1 MSQRPPRPRAF
12 RLDDR
17 RVAVDDQPASLAP
30 EAIIRSQHDPIPT
43 APPAPIDEAELEVEA
58 AQKSGLIARSRLTL
72 AGLAWT
78 GLGGLIS
85 LGLGLWA
92 TDLIEG
98 LFARAESLGI
108 IGVVFGLVFLIGLT
122 GLTAREI
129 LAVARQTRIA
139 EMHVAFANARAAD
152 DRAAA
157 RRLVGQLVAL
167 YRNRPETA
175 RSRAQVAEAT
185 RAIIDGRDLIDVTER
200 ALLRPL
206 DDKAQGEIAAAAKRV
221 SVVTAISPRAILD
234 VVFVVAQIV
243 RLVRR
248 IAEIYGGRP
257 GLLGLI
263 KLARSIGAHIAIT
276 GGMAVGDSLLQQ
288 LVGHGIASRISARMG
303 EGVLNGLLTARVGLS
318 ALAVCRPM
326 PFSVDKT
333 PGVSDVAPFL
343 FSKGEQ
349 SPSSSWDKGR
359 G

>member
-17 RVAVDDQPASLAP
+17 RIAVDDQPASYAP
-30 EAIIRSQHDPIPT
+30 AAVIRSTNEPIPAT
-43 APPAPIDEAELEVEA
+43 APAPIDEAELKIEA
-58 AQKSGLIARSRLTL
+58 AQKSGLIARSRFSL
-72 AGLAWT
+72 ARLAWT
-78 GLGGLIS
+78 GLGGLVS
-85 LGLGLWA
+85 LALGLWA
-92 TDLIEG
+92 TNLIEG
-98 LFARAESLGI
+98 LFAKAESLGI
-108 IGVVFGLVFLIGLT
+108 IGVVFGLVFLVGLIGVA
-122 GLTAREI
+122 AREI
-129 LAVARQTRIA
+129 IAVARQTRIA
-139 EMHVAFANARAAD
+139 EMHVAFARARAAD

-157 RRLVGQLVAL
+157 RRLVGQLIAL
-167 YRNRPETA
+167 YRDRPETA
-175 RSRAQVAEAT
+175 HARAEVEDAT
-185 RAIIDGRDLIDVTER
+185 RAIIDGRDLIDVAER

-221 SVVTAISPRAILD
+221 SLVTAISPRAVLD

-318 ALAVCRPM
+318 ALAVCRPA
-326 PFSVDKT
+326 PFSVDKA

-343 FSKGEQ
+343 FSGGKGE
-349 SPSSSWDKGR
+349 
-359 G
+359 

>member
-1 MSQRPPRPRAF
+1 MSHRPPRPRAF

-30 EAIIRSQHDPIPT
+30 EAIIRSQHDPIPV
-43 APPAPIDEAELEVEA
+43 ALPAPIDEAELEIEA

-85 LGLGLWA
+85 LGIGLWA

-108 IGVVFGLVFLIGLT
+108 IGVVFGLVFLVGLI

-139 EMHVAFANARAAD
+139 EMHVALAKARAAD

-175 RSRAQVAEAT
+175 RARAQVEETT

-248 IAEIYGGRP
+248 IAEIYGGQP

-326 PFSVDKT
+326 PFSVDKP

-343 FSKGEQ
+343 FSKAEEKV
-349 SPSSSWDKGR
+349 PGR
-359 G
+359 EG

>member
-1 MSQRPPRPRAF
+1 M
-12 RLDDR
+12 
-17 RVAVDDQPASLAP
+17 
-30 EAIIRSQHDPIPT
+30 
-43 APPAPIDEAELEVEA
+43 
-58 AQKSGLIARSRLTL
+58 TL
-72 AGLAWT
+72 AGLVWT

-92 TDLIEG
+92 TNLIEG
-98 LFARAESLGI
+98 LFAKAESLGI
-108 IGVVFGLVFLIGLT
+108 IGVVFGLVFLVGLIGVA
-122 GLTAREI
+122 AREI
-129 LAVARQTRIA
+129 IAVARQTRIA
-139 EMHVAFANARAAD
+139 EMHVAFAKARAAD

-175 RSRAQVAEAT
+175 RARAQVEEAM

-221 SVVTAISPRAILD
+221 SLVTAISPRAILD

-303 EGVLNGLLTARVGLS
+303 EGVLNGMLTARVGLS

-326 PFSVDKT
+326 PFSVDKP

-343 FSKGEQ
+343 FSKGEEPH
-349 SPSSSWDKGR
+349 PSEEFEQETCASRSKGSDSSDRRVRIGR
-359 G
+359 GVAALNPPAQARSARRAQARRCGRRTNSPAGQAGWRRQPRRSTGRS